1 MREDGDSRVEERG
14 VEGETRDIETV
25 DAGRVRERA
34 INIVGEVEVSVFTV
48 RGFRDVK
55 EVFKR
60 SKLSKERSGREGGVK
75 RGGVRGG
82 DNKIKVATKEGRESV
97 TDSADAFEKF
107 QLAARFVGASEEV
120 AVEELKALMG
130 VRDGDVA
137 SALNV
142 APTVSGEGDV
152 NRVVISED
160 GGGVDDE
167 SASHI
172 FGEVITRDLA
182 VSEVGKRELLS
193 LGEVCFLD
201 ADDVALRN
209 KIGKGARDEIFAT
222 DPRDVGGVE
231 RETINIIGDETRD
244 EGRGG
249 GEGGEARGPVG
260 EGGGRRGGL
269 TLEKRGDVHPPRFT
283 TGMWQR
289 REGGG
294 ACRERQGRRRREGM
308 GGEQRGGKR
317 GREGEGEGRR
327 GESNRR
333 RGGRRGNKRRN
344 KNRRRNERERER
356 GREEREERKVK

>member
-167 SASHI
+167 GASHI

-193 LGEVCFLD
+193 LGEVCFLE
-201 ADDVALRN
+201 ADDVAPGN
-209 KIGKGARDEIFAT
+209 KIGKGARDEIFA
-222 DPRDVGGVE
+222 RDSRDIGGVE
-231 RETINIIGDETRD
+231 REAINIIGDETRD

-260 EGGGRRGGL
+260 EGRGRRWGL
-269 TLEKRGDVHPPRFT
+269 TLEKRGDVHPLRFT
-283 TGMWQR
+283 TGM
-289 REGGG
+289 
-294 ACRERQGRRRREGM
+294 
-308 GGEQRGGKR
+308 
-317 GREGEGEGRR
+317 
-327 GESNRR
+327 
-333 RGGRRGNKRRN
+333 
-344 KNRRRNERERER
+344 
-356 GREEREERKVK
+356 